1 MRAFPVDFFDLET
14 TGNFLQK
21 IRVWLRLAELSK
33 IPSRISPRE
42 VHPGWE
48 MARENHQ
55 NAAFC
60 GVLPAWFS
68 FSWVFWVLGGAC
80 QRNGVGEFSVQFI
93 ITSVL
98 WRFLA
103 FCDNQCSGRSGIV
116 RSQALLGLVAGLLVR
131 FWRGLWS
138 WLAHVDSSRRGSR
151 ACFAHVAQSPF
162 TGEWV
167 PVSTTRWHAETPEGG
182 SWTARAP
189 LQRPSSRTPKGAV
202 ALRSQS
208 DGSARAYK
216 TGWLWPLRMAKRVS
230 EGATRGGGKRRN
242 TAAYGHWR
250 FAGCVHNGRCGRHG
264 RGRLGFLALVRSAAR
279 RLGGSAAWRV
289 FSSLAQWQRP
299 RKCICATARDRT
311 TKLS

>member
-242 TAAYGHWR
+242 TAAYAIGVSLGAFIMGVVVGMGEAGLVSWR
-250 FAGCVHNGRCGRHG
+250 SCAQ
-264 RGRLGFLALVRSAAR
+264 RLVGSAAR
-279 RLGGSAAWRV
+279 RLGGSSAHWPSGRGPGSA
-289 FSSLAQWQRP
+289 FAP
-299 RKCICATARDRT
+299 RRAIGPPN
-311 TKLS
+311 